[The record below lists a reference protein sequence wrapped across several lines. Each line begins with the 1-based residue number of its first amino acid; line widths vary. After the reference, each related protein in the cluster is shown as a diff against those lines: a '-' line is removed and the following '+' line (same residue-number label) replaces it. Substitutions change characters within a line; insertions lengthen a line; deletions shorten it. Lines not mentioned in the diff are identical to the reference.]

1 MKYIS
6 LTLAILLLVACANTG
21 THDGWLYSFHEVRD
35 NKDGTWYLDLVGAVR
50 HDKEDLLDITESKAK
65 EVCKSEDFELD
76 YTSDIKGLNLGYGD
90 MRFPQLKTLVKCL

>member
-6 LTLAILLLVACANTG
+6 LTLAILLLVACAHTG

-90 MRFPQLKTLVKCL
+90 MRFPQLTTIVTCL